1 MVTRRQF
8 VAGASLAV
16 GAVFGVGRIAPGT
29 ASEPIA
35 GPPDSGAPPDGDV
48 PPDSMDESEWRE
60 LLSTEQYA
68 VLREGGTEAP
78 FSSALLDEHRS
89 GIYACAG
96 CDRDLF
102 SSTTKF
108 DSGTGWPSF
117 WAPLDD
123 AVGTTDDHSH
133 GMVRVAVHCGRCE
146 GHLGHVFDDG
156 PPPTGLRY
164 CINGIALAF
173 TPTVTSSSEVST

>member
-1 MVTRRQF
+1 
-8 VAGASLAV
+8 
-16 GAVFGVGRIAPGT
+16 
-29 ASEPIA
+29 
-35 GPPDSGAPPDGDV
+35 
-48 PPDSMDESEWRE
+48 MDESEWRE
-60 LLSTEQYA
+60 LLSPEQYA
-68 VLREGGTEAP
+68 VLRESGTEAP
-78 FSSALLDEHRS
+78 FSSALLDEHRP

-96 CDRDLF
+96 CGRDLF

-117 WAPLDD
+117 WAPLED
-123 AVGTTDDHSH
+123 AVGTTDDRSH

-164 CINGIALAF
+164 CINGIALTF
-173 TPTVTSSSEVST
+173 TPTVTSSSEVPT